1 MRQKIGIFAHEI
13 HSKYFKEAASGCYG
27 AMGKLREIS
36 AALDEACRDS
46 RVRDDVIRFFLSDV
60 PKDYA
65 CLKDHQSLIK

>member
-36 AALDEACRDS
+36 AALDEACRDG
-46 RVRDDVIRFFLSDV
+46 RVRDDIVRLFLPEV
-60 PKDYA
+60 PKEYA
-65 CLKDHQSLIK
+65 CLKNHQNLIE